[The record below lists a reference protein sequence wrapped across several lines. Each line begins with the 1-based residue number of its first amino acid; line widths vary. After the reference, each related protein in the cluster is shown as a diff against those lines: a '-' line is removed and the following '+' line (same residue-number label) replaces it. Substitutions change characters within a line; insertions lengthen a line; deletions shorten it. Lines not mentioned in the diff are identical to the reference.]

1 MVLPKNRQPYM
12 KLCRRHAVRL
22 LALPRGF
29 TSKKSTADILKMAT
43 AMARHLSDDEY
54 LALVETGDGPAWAN
68 IEELMGTGGSLPGC
82 ACPACPAPEPA
93 APADEPPPEP
103 AALADAPAPEPAA
116 PADAPAP
123 EPAAPADAPAPE
135 PAAPGDAPLV
145 AVAISKKAFAS
156 GMRDIYVSDYRQEPS
171 KCARAL
177 RPTYAL
183 QMSAVVFCF
192 LLHWLLNILATLKPY
207 PTN

>member
-43 AMARHLSDDEY
+43 AMARRLSDDEY

-68 IEELMGTGGSLPGC
+68 IEELMGTGGSFPGC

-103 AALADAPAPEPAA
+103 AAL
-116 PADAPAP
+116 
-123 EPAAPADAPAPE
+123 ADAPAPE